1 MNTILVHLPAVLL
14 VILRIGG
21 LMVFAPVLSSKV
33 VPLRLRIV
41 LTLVLG
47 ISMYPIL
54 LGIGAVSTEGLSL
67 EPGTF
72 LPLAVREVFIGMVIG
87 LVASLP
93 LVALQMGGLLMGQQ
107 MGLGFATLYDPAMD
121 DQGDVLGRLF
131 FFLALASFLLVNGH
145 EAVVTAVLRSF
156 DHVPAGS
163 FSVDTGVLSLLSGM
177 LLSAMEVSLRV
188 AVPVIAII
196 FLMSIAMGFVSRT
209 VPQFNIL
216 SLGFPLRILVGFTV
230 MIAGLVVIENVVMEA
245 IDTTLNG
252 ITEWVETR

>member
-14 VILRIGG
+14 VMLRIGG
-21 LMVFAPVLSSKV
+21 LMVFAPVIGSRV
-33 VPLRLRIV
+33 VPLRLRIA
-41 LTLVLG
+41 LTVVLG
-47 ISMYPIL
+47 ISMYPVL
-54 LGIGAVSTEGLSL
+54 LGIGAVSTEGLDL
-67 EPGTF
+67 APGTF

-156 DHVPAGS
+156 DHVPTGT
-163 FSVDTGVLSLLSGM
+163 FTVDTGVVGLLSGM

-188 AVPVIAII
+188 ALPVIAII

-216 SLGFPLRILVGFTV
+216 SLGFPLRILVGFSV
-230 MIAGLVVIENVVMEA
+230 MIAGLVVIETVMMDA
-245 IDTTLNG
+245 IDTTMNG
-252 ITEWVETR
+252 ISAWIETG